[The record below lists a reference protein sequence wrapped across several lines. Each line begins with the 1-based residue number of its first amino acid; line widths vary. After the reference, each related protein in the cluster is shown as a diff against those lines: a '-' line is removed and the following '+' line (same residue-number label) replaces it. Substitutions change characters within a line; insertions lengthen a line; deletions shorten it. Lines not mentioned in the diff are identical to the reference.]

1 MPQPI
6 IIALIGLAGTI
17 VAALIAIGPSLLGDG
32 AGTSGA
38 GKPEQSI
45 EGDCNS
51 QTMDSGD
58 KSVRIEC

>member
-17 VAALIAIGPSLLGDG
+17 VAALIAIGPSMFGDNAGSPG
-32 AGTSGA
+32 AGNL
-38 GKPEQSI
+38 EQSI

-51 QTMDSGD
+51 QLLDSAGNE
-58 KSVRIEC
+58 VRIEC